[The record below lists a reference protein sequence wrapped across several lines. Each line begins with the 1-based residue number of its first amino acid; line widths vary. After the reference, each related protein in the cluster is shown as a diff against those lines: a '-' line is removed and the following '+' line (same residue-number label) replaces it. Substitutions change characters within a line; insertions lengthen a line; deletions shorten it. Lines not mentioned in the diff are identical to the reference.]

1 VFILE
6 WLRRIFIRPEQTQQ
20 NNYETSVLA
29 REVWEAHKDLK
40 VAELKLSE
48 AVNPDQIDYAIYI
61 TEAAEKRL
69 NMLIREAREQQLK
82 MSELEVNRSEPKN
95 NTFDM

>member
-1 VFILE
+1 ME
-6 WLRRIFIRPEQTQQ
+6 WLRRIFIKSKQTQQ
-20 NNYETSVLA
+20 NSYETSTLA
-29 REVWEAHKDLK
+29 HEVWEAHKDLK
-40 VAELKLSE
+40 VAELKLNE

-69 NMLIREAREQQLK
+69 NMLIREARERQLII
-82 MSELEVNRSEPKN
+82 SELEVSRLKAKN

>member
-1 VFILE
+1 LE
-6 WLRRIFIRPEQTQQ
+6 WLRRIFNKSEQTQQ
-20 NNYETSVLA
+20 DGYEASALA
-29 REVWEAHKDLK
+29 REVWEAHRDLK
-40 VAELKLSE
+40 IAELKLSE

-69 NMLIREAREQQLK
+69 NMLIREAREQQLE
-82 MSELEVNRSEPKN
+82 MSELVIKRSESKN